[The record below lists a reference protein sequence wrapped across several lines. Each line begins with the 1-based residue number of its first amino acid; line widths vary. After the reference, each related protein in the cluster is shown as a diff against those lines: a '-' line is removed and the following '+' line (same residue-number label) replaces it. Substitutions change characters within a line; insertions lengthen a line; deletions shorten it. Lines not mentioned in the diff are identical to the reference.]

1 MSRIPTLSLNG
12 TWSFTTDPQERGERD
27 GWYERTSGFGR
38 QVEVPSAWQLYGR
51 DLLHYTGSAWYYR
64 ACEVPAEWA
73 GQRIRLTVG
82 ASDYLTRAW
91 VNGQLVG
98 EHAGGYTPF
107 AFDLTEHV
115 RPGAT
120 NHVVIRVYDPNDYSE
135 IPHGQQ
141 GSHFT
146 RVSGIWQDLAL
157 EARPALYIQRVFPRT
172 WLNPERVE
180 AEVSLSAPVSGH
192 AVRFELHNHAGEV
205 VAEGRS
211 TSENGQARASLQVP
225 NARRWSPDDP
235 YLYTLVVKVGE
246 GAEEDALSRHVGI
259 RVVTAVDG
267 RLYLNDQL
275 LVIRGAVDHGYWP
288 ETLYAA
294 PSDEDIQRELRL
306 AKEAGVNCLRKHG
319 KIEDPRFLD
328 WCDRL
333 GMLVWV
339 EAPSCDRWTPQ
350 SRQRFLADLHAMV
363 ERDAHRPSIIAWSLY
378 QSGRGLFGA
387 GTEMQPWL
395 RNVHD
400 EIAALDTT
408 RPICTHAGGS
418 AMRTDVIDEHRRY
431 GMPEE
436 SRELEAALA
445 GELPAA
451 GAPRLVSEFGQWGL
465 PADPGSIPGEHGWL
479 LEGPV
484 ALRDEAK
491 NPQTAQRSFE
501 RYKLAS
507 VFEDLDNLSKLTQ
520 RRQARG
526 VKAQIEAFRRRTA
539 FAGYVARAL
548 YDTEWECSGWLT
560 YDRRPKLGFDEWS
573 AFNAPIVVMAELPRH
588 NYWSG
593 EAIEATVYVSNHS
606 KNPVKGSV
614 LWGID
619 GADCDG
625 ELEVDVPAH
634 ATAAVGTI
642 RVEAPSFAKAQ
653 ATKLSLRLTSGG
665 WDVNANFAELTI
677 SPREA
682 GRVEGRRVAVLHL
695 GDELKDRLAS
705 QGYEVLSSWEPGVT
719 VLAGSLEAEVQQAL
733 DQGAQVVF
741 LAERGAHTPH
751 AGNLSFRALP
761 LSGDSDERMRSVNYI
776 QWDLFPQLPL
786 NTLMGWEMEDLAPH
800 HVIPMG
806 AYQADGQVF
815 MGNQAE
821 EDPANVLAGYFEGW
835 LGHFSA
841 SMLLQSAGR
850 GRLLTTTLRLGT
862 HYGSHPIATMLLNRL
877 LTEAHLFELRTV
889 YQLET

>member
-1 MSRIPTLSLNG
+1 MSAFPTLSLNG

-27 GWYERTSGFGR
+27 GWHERTSGFGR

-64 ACEVPAEWA
+64 ACEVPSDWA
-73 GQRIRLTVG
+73 GRTIRLYVG
-82 ASDYLTRAW
+82 ASDYLTRVW
-91 VNGQLVG
+91 INGQLVG

-107 AFDLTEHV
+107 AFDLTAHARTGE
-115 RPGAT
+115 T
-120 NHVVIRVYDPNDYSE
+120 NHLVIRVYDPNDYGD

-146 RVSGIWQDLAL
+146 RVSGIWQGLHL
-157 EARPALYIQRVFPRT
+157 ESRPALFVEKLMPRT

-180 AEVSLSAPVSGH
+180 AEVTLSVPESG
-192 AVRFELHNHAGEV
+192 AVVRFALKDHTGAV
-205 VAEGRS
+205 VATAEA
-211 TSENGQARASLQVP
+211 TAENGLARGWLEVP
-225 NARRWSPDDP
+225 GGRRWSPDDP
-235 YLYTLVVKVGE
+235 YLYTLSAAVGQN
-246 GAEEDALSRHVGI
+246 ADADEVSCHVGL
-259 RVVTAVDG
+259 RAVMAVDG

-275 LVIRGAVDHGYWP
+275 LPIRGAVDHGYWP

-294 PSDEDIQRELRL
+294 PSDEEIQREIRL
-306 AKEAGVNCLRKHG
+306 AKEAGVNVLRKHG

-350 SRQRFLADLHAMV
+350 ARRRFLSDLHAMV
-363 ERDAHRPSIIAWSLY
+363 ARDGFRPSIIAWTLY
-378 QSGRGLFGA
+378 QSGRGLQGA
-387 GTEMQPWL
+387 NTEMQPWL

-400 EIAALDTT
+400 EIAAADPT

-418 AMRTDVIDEHRRY
+418 SMRTDVIDEHRRY

-436 SRELEAALA
+436 SRELHAALA

-451 GAPRLVSEFGQWGL
+451 GAPRLASEFGHWGL
-465 PADPGSIPGEHGWL
+465 PTGFDELTSEHGWL
-479 LEGPV
+479 LEGGPA
-484 ALRDEAK
+484 ALSDEAK
-491 NPQTAQRSFE
+491 NPLTAQRNFE

-507 VFEDLDNLSKLTQ
+507 IFEDLDNLAMLTQ
-520 RRQARG
+520 RRMTRG
-526 VKAQIEAFRRRTA
+526 AKALIEEFRRGSA
-539 FAGYVARAL
+539 FAGYVARSL

-560 YDRRPKLGFDEWS
+560 YDRRPKLGFDEW
-573 AFNAPIVVMAELPRH
+573 ATFNAPIVVMADLPRH
-588 NYWSG
+588 NFWSG
-593 EAIEATVYVSNHS
+593 ETVEATVYVSNHS

-614 LWGID
+614 LWGVD
-619 GADCDG
+619 GAECDG
-625 ELEVDVPAH
+625 ELEVEVAPY
-634 ATAAVGTI
+634 ATEAVGTI
-642 RVEAPSFAKAQ
+642 RFEAPTFGKPQ

-665 WDVNANFAELTI
+665 WDVNTNYQELTI
-677 SPREA
+677 SPPDA
-682 GRVEGRRVAVLHL
+682 GRAEGRLAVLHL
-695 GDELKDRLAS
+695 GDELKARLVA
-705 QGYEVLSSWEPGVT
+705 QGYEVADAWEPGMT
-719 VLAGSLEAEVQQAL
+719 LLAGSLEPDVQAAL
-733 DQGAQVVF
+733 DEGAHVVF
-741 LAERGAHTPH
+741 LAERGAQTPN
-751 AGNLSFRALP
+751 AGFLSFRALP
-761 LSGDSDERMRSVNYI
+761 LSGDSGDRMRSVNYI

-806 AYQADGQVF
+806 AYRADGQSLV
-815 MGNQAE
+815 GNQAE

-850 GRLLTTTLRLGT
+850 GRLLTTTLRLSR
-862 HYGSHPIATMLLNRL
+862 HYGEHPIATMLLNRL